1 MGTTFL
7 LTHFFSQQHSVMSL
21 QNASEEAITEWVKAF
36 HRASDSTDLGQF
48 YTKNGSLK
56 FANNDLL
63 DGLDAITAF
72 FDTIGNK
79 IYQTCTITYIIKDDP
94 QGRTIKIPAMSVF
107 HLVPGADFKSGKALI
122 EHFNVYL
129 DGSEVFSIVGEVQK
143 LKSEGKL

>member
-1 MGTTFL
+1 MGKNLTTFL

-36 HRASDSTDLGQF
+36 HRASDSLTTTDLGQF

-72 FDTIGNK
+72 FGNTFPLLTQSATK
-79 IYQTCTITYIIKDDP
+79 SIRHALSHTLSKM
-94 QGRTIKIPAMSVF
+94 IPRAAPSRF
-107 HLVPGADFKSGKALI
+107 
-122 EHFNVYL
+122 
-129 DGSEVFSIVGEVQK
+129 QQ
-143 LKSEGKL
+143 